1 MIQKHCFWKPFFYLC
16 KKSKATFMLPLN
28 IQNETSRLR
37 AVVLGTAV
45 NNGPTPTAEEAYDP
59 KSLEHILAGTYPV
72 EADMINEMEAF
83 NQVFKKYDV
92 EVFRPDVIPNY
103 NQIFSRDIGFVID
116 DVFIKANILPDREKE
131 LDAIQYVIDHID
143 PKKVVRPPEEVH
155 IEGGDVML
163 WNDMNQT
170 TNSILMI
177 RPVAFRMNE
186 QTAVNN
192 YYQKVLEN
200 TTPSTVNAKAQ
211 NEFDAFVEKLRK
223 VGVNVIVVED
233 TLDPDTPD
241 SIFPNNWI
249 SFHEN
254 GDVTLYPMFAEN
266 RRAERR
272 EDILDIL
279 EDKGFAIHEIMDYT
293 SAEEDGFFLEG
304 TGSIV
309 LDRDNGKAYCALS
322 PRADEELFIEFCE
335 DFDLAPVIFEAY
347 QTVNG
352 ERKHMYH
359 TNVMMCIAETFAV
372 VCADCID
379 DKQERKMV
387 LDNLKADGKD
397 IILVTEDQVNNFAG
411 NMLQVKGKDDKR
423 YLVMSNS
430 AYQSLTKAQ
439 IHKIEEHCEILHAN
453 LDTIEACG
461 GGSARCMMAEVFLP
475 VFMIY
480 S

>member
-1 MIQKHCFWKPFFYLC
+1 M
-16 KKSKATFMLPLN
+16 
-28 IQNETSRLR
+28 
-37 AVVLGTAV
+37 
-45 NNGPTPTAEEAYDP
+45 D
-59 KSLEHILAGTYPV
+59 
-72 EADMINEMEAF
+72 
-83 NQVFKKYDV
+83 
-92 EVFRPDVIPNY
+92 
-103 NQIFSRDIGFVID
+103 
-116 DVFIKANILPDREKE
+116 
-131 LDAIQYVIDHID
+131 
-143 PKKVVRPPEEVH
+143 
-155 IEGGDVML
+155 
-163 WNDMNQT
+163 QT
-170 TNSILMI
+170 TNTILMI

-192 YYQKVLEN
+192 YYQKVLDN
-200 TTPSTVNAKAQ
+200 TTPATVNAKAQ
-211 NEFDAFVEKLRK
+211 KEFDAFVEKLQK
-223 VGVNVIVVED
+223 VGVNVIVVD
-233 TLDPDTPD
+233 DKLDPDTPD

-266 RRAERR
+266 RRLERR
-272 EDILDIL
+272 EDILDII
-279 EDKGFAIHEIMDYT
+279 EDRGFVVNEIMDYT

-304 TGSIV
+304 TGSIL
-309 LDRDNGKAYCALS
+309 LDRDNAKAYCALS

-335 DFDLAPVIFEAY
+335 DYDLAPVIFEAY

-372 VCADCID
+372 ICADCID

-411 NMLQVKGKDDKR
+411 NMLQVKGKENKR
-423 YLVMSNS
+423 YLVMSTS
-430 AYQSLTKAQ
+430 AHHSLTKAQ
-439 IHKIEEHCEILHAN
+439 IQKIEEHCEILSSS

-475 VFMIY
+475 KAE
-480 S
+480 

>member
-1 MIQKHCFWKPFFYLC
+1 M
-16 KKSKATFMLPLN
+16 
-28 IQNETSRLR
+28 
-37 AVVLGTAV
+37 
-45 NNGPTPTAEEAYDP
+45 D
-59 KSLEHILAGTYPV
+59 
-72 EADMINEMEAF
+72 
-83 NQVFKKYDV
+83 
-92 EVFRPDVIPNY
+92 
-103 NQIFSRDIGFVID
+103 
-116 DVFIKANILPDREKE
+116 
-131 LDAIQYVIDHID
+131 
-143 PKKVVRPPEEVH
+143 
-155 IEGGDVML
+155 
-163 WNDMNQT
+163 QT
-170 TNSILMI
+170 TNTILMI

-192 YYQKVLEN
+192 YYQKVLDN
-200 TTPSTVNAKAQ
+200 TTPATVNAKAQ
-211 NEFDAFVEKLRK
+211 KEFDAFVEKLQK
-223 VGVNVIVVED
+223 VGVNVIVVD
-233 TLDPDTPD
+233 DKLDPDTPD

-254 GDVTLYPMFAEN
+254 GDVTLYPMFAKN
-266 RRAERR
+266 RRLERR
-272 EDILDIL
+272 EDILDII
-279 EDKGFAIHEIMDYT
+279 EDRGFVVNEIMDYT

-304 TGSIV
+304 TGSIL
-309 LDRDNGKAYCALS
+309 LDRDNAKAYCALS

-335 DFDLAPVIFEAY
+335 DYDLAPVIFEAY

-372 VCADCID
+372 ICADCID

-430 AYQSLTKAQ
+430 AYQSLTKSQ

-475 VFMIY
+475 KAE
-480 S
+480 